1 MLSKFQNFIKLENIL
16 NTNEKVLL
24 GVSGGMDSMVMVDL
38 FSKAG
43 FNFGIAHCNF
53 GLRGKESDEDSSFVK
68 SLAAKYKV
76 SFYLEEFDT
85 LTHAKTHSSSIQMTA
100 RELRINWFEELI
112 SKQNYDYYATAHHL
126 DDQIETILNNF
137 FRGTGIS
144 GLHGILP
151 KRGHLIHPM
160 LFCYRNQIEDYAIQN
175 NLDYRTD
182 SSNKKTDYTRN
193 QIRHQLIPVIK
204 SIYPTYQK
212 TISDNTQR
220 IQKIESIY
228 KNHIQQIADELTE
241 ENKEYNKISINNL
254 LQLQPVETYLYEL
267 IKQFGFNYTNAT
279 DIIDSI
285 DSDSGKYFLS
295 DSHKITKD
303 RTDLIIE
310 KRILTDQQ
318 ELVFEKDENIR
329 LDSGSLDC
337 KFQKATSEF
346 IISKNPNVAH
356 LDSDKIIFPIKLRKW
371 QQGDFFY
378 PLGMNQKKLLSDFFI
393 DNKISI
399 PDKEKTWIL
408 LSEDQI
414 VWIVGLRIDNR
425 YKIRKST
432 KDIMRIEYRAI

>member
-24 GVSGGMDSMVMVDL
+24 GVSGGMDSVVMVDL

-85 LTHAKTHSSSIQMTA
+85 LTHAKTHSSSIQMAA

-228 KNHIQQIADELTE
+228 KNHIQQIAEELTE

-254 LQLQPVETYLYEL
+254 LQLKPVETYLYEL

-318 ELVFEKDENIR
+318 ELVFEKNENIR